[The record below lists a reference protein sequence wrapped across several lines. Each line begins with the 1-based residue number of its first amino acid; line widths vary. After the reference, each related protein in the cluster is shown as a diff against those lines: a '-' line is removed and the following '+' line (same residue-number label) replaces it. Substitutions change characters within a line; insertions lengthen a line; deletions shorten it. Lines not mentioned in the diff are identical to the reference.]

1 MDGLDGTS
9 EGTEDTTMSVQIQE
23 ERRPIRTMSFVTKSS
38 SVGTHNGHG
47 DRWESSHLSLE

>member
-1 MDGLDGTS
+1 MDGLDGIS
-9 EGTEDTTMSVQIQE
+9 EGTEDTTMIVQIQE